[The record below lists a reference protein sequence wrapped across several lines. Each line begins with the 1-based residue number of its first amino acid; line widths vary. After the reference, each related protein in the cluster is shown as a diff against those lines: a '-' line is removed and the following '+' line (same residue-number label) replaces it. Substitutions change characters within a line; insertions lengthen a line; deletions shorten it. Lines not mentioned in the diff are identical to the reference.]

1 MSTIAR
7 VVTKKAVP
15 CCILPCLSAPFK
27 KDEIPIPIEIMAAI
41 IVKGRGIYN
50 IPFIEHLLTSV
61 EGVLPRGHVFTQ
73 VVLNKKKSELQLK
86 HLSVRSSHVSQFSV
100 QARHYLLGVGI
111 EIAGQVS

>member
-1 MSTIAR
+1 

-27 KDEIPIPIEIMAAI
+27 KEEIPIPIEIIAVI

-50 IPFIEHLLTSV
+50 FPFITHSFTSL
-61 EGVLPRGHVFTQ
+61 EGVLPKGHIFTQ
-73 VVLNKKKSELQLK
+73 EVLNKKKSELQLK
-86 HLSVRSSHVSQFSV
+86 HLSVRSSQVLQLFV
-100 QARHYLLGVGI
+100 QARHYLLGVGT